1 MTLLE
6 ISNAVLSWPM
16 AAKTS
21 DCVSCRKA
29 QMSKT
34 LHRILKGI
42 LAEARNQRSGQPDF
56 SFYPVN
62 IRHTGTSKLT
72 FSKDA
77 ERGA

>member
-1 MTLLE
+1 
-6 ISNAVLSWPM
+6 
-16 AAKTS
+16 
-21 DCVSCRKA
+21 
-29 QMSKT
+29 MSKT

-42 LAEARNQRSGQPDF
+42 LAEAQNQRSGQPDF

-77 ERGA
+77 ERRA